1 MVTNMK
7 SVKCIIENNKYSAV
21 CPYDSEKNTVTHIPQ
36 KLFVLQLNHVC
47 KHYKNLNMQTQEIV
61 FGE

>member
-1 MVTNMK
+1 MK
-7 SVKCIIENNKYSAV
+7 NIKCEIENNNYSAV

-47 KHYKNLNMQTQEIV
+47 KHYKNLNIQTKEMV